1 MKKFGY
7 FKLAYQ
13 DQSIDLLKSKL
24 KKAGCSVIYK
34 DVVISSKERR
44 PGFDTLIN
52 SLSAED
58 IIVVESFDNL
68 ACSINQLVDCISNI
82 EEKGAKIESLE
93 DNINSTN
100 ELKFSDLFKILKTSK
115 EKMLKAQTK
124 PGRIG
129 AKARGRM
136 GGRPEKVS
144 DKQKQEIKRLYN
156 EHIPV
161 KAICDRLGISRPTFY
176 KYLKV

>member
-1 MKKFGY
+1 MRKFGY
-7 FKLAYQ
+7 FKVAYQ
-13 DQSIDLLKSKL
+13 EQPIEELKIKL

-34 DVVISSKERR
+34 DIALSSKEKR

-82 EEKGAKIESLE
+82 EEKGAKIQSLE
-93 DNINSTN
+93 ENVNSAN
-100 ELKFSDLFKILKTSK
+100 EITMSEIFKILKDSK

-124 PGRIG
+124 PGRVG

-144 DKQKQEIKRLYN
+144 EKQKQEIKRLYN

-161 KAICDRLGISRPTFY
+161 KSICDRLGISRPTFY
-176 KYLKV
+176 KYLKI

>member
-7 FKLAYQ
+7 LKLTYQ
-13 DQSIDLLKSKL
+13 DQSAEELKVKL

-34 DVVISSKERR
+34 DIALSSKEKR

-52 SLSAED
+52 SVSPED
-58 IIVVESFDNL
+58 VIVVQSFDNL
-68 ACSINQLVDCISNI
+68 ACSINQLLDCISNI
-82 EEKGAKIESLE
+82 EEKGAKIQSLE
-93 DNINSTN
+93 DNINSSN
-100 ELKFSDLFKILKTSK
+100 EIKMSEVFKILKYSK

-124 PGRIG
+124 PGRVG

-161 KAICDRLGISRPTFY
+161 KSICDRLGISRPTFY
-176 KYLKV
+176 KYLKI